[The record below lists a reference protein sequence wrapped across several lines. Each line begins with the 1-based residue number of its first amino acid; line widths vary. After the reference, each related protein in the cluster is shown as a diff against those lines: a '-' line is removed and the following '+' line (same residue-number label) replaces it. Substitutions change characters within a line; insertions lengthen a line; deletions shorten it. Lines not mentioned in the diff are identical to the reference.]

1 VAVVTIGVAVSVK
14 IALANILIG
23 IAAILWMVALRAGS
37 VRWRPAALY
46 LPVGL
51 YVIASLGAVVFS
63 QDPGHSVHE
72 LGDLLTL
79 VLVPMTVSLFDE
91 DRWDRLLQAL
101 AVVATAS
108 SLVGLWQYAHGAS
121 DLEHRLRG
129 LTTHYMTFSGW
140 TLIVMLLLLADMVF
154 RRERRRLLWTFPVFA
169 ICGAAVFLSYTRNA
183 WVGLAAGLVLLAAV
197 WKPKAFLLYPV
208 LAVVLLVVLPK
219 PVIHRFVSIVDLRQ
233 PANYDRLCMMISA
246 EEMVQDHP
254 LFGVGLG
261 MVQRRYPVYRRDDAP
276 RWRVPHL
283 HDNVFQIAAESGL
296 FGLAAYLAILV
307 VFFRYT
313 WSALRVAEGRRFAML
328 AGCFLAV
335 AGITIAGLF
344 EYNWGDAE
352 VWIVTLT
359 CLSIPFALTAEAS

>member
-1 VAVVTIGVAVSVK
+1 VAVLTLGVAASVK

-23 IAAILWMVALRAGS
+23 IAVVLWVVALRTGS

-46 LPVGL
+46 LPILL
-51 YVIASLGAVVFS
+51 YVVASLGAVVFS
-63 QDPGHSVHE
+63 QDPAHSVHE

-91 DRWDRLLQAL
+91 ERWDRLLQAL
-101 AVVATAS
+101 TVVATAS
-108 SLVGLWQYAHGAS
+108 SIVGLWQYAHGAS

-140 TLIVMLLLLADMVF
+140 TLMVMLLLLADMAF
-154 RRERRRLLWTFPVFA
+154 HRNRRRLLWTFPAFA
-169 ICGAAVFLSYTRNA
+169 ICGAAIFLSYTRNA

-208 LAVVLLVVLPK
+208 LAVVLFVVLPR

-233 PANYDRLCMMISA
+233 PANYDRLCMVISG

-261 MVQRRYPVYRRDDAP
+261 MVERRYPLYRRDDAP
-276 RWRVPHL
+276 RWRIPHL
-283 HDNVFQIAAESGL
+283 HDNVLQVTAECGL

-307 VFFRYT
+307 VFFRHT
-313 WSALRVAEGRRFAML
+313 WRALRAARGGAFPAL

-335 AGITIAGLF
+335 AGITVAGLF

-352 VWIVTLT
+352 VWIVTLV
-359 CLSIPFALTAEAS
+359 CLSIPFALMKEGS